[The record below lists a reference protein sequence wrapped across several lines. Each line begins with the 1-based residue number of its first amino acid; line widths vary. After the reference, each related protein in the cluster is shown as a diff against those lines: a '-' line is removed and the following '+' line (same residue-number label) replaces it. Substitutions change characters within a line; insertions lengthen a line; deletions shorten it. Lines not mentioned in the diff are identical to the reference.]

1 MIQERTNAK
10 HSQPEQLTA
19 DSIFIKNTV
28 HLKAEKTWHLES
40 IVKVSQVNKEKSV
53 YHAFGRIRYNSLYF
67 KFSSLVSYQ
76 NQKQT
81 SIIFKTALLPLF

>member
-40 IVKVSQVNKEKSV
+40 IVKVS
-53 YHAFGRIRYNSLYF
+53 
-67 KFSSLVSYQ
+67 
-76 NQKQT
+76 
-81 SIIFKTALLPLF
+81 